1 MDGSSAILS
10 NRVGKGDNQ
19 FVGRR
24 FRGWDKFVFAVLAST
39 MLLMAFPIAAQEQ
52 AAPPVQDPPK
62 TDASPQT
69 GDKTQDKTK
78 DKSQDKDQKD
88 QQDQKDAPPPID
100 PSTGAGKNDRI
111 FGVIPNY
118 NTVVGA
124 TEIMPIRPAQKFK
137 LAFSSLFDPY
147 TYGIVTILALEDQAQ
162 GEPHEWG
169 GGFKGFGRRYGASL
183 TDQTIGPLM
192 STGLFPT
199 LLHEDPRYFQLGKGG
214 FKKRFAYSMERLVI
228 TRTDSG
234 HRQFNYS
241 EFLGNA
247 TATGLSN
254 LYYPPSQRTVGG
266 NLGVFASQVAVDAL
280 ANFLKEFW
288 PDMKRKLNKNK
299 SGS

>member
-1 MDGSSAILS
+1 MW
-10 NRVGKGDNQ
+10 
-19 FVGRR
+19 RR
-24 FRGWDKFVFAVLAST
+24 FRGWDKFVFAAIAPA
-39 MLLMAFPIAAQEQ
+39 MLLFAFPLSAQQ
-52 AAPPVQDPPK
+52 QTAPPPVQGPPK
-62 TDASPQT
+62 TDANQQAGESQQS

-78 DKSQDKDQKD
+78 DKDKDKDKKD
-88 QQDQKDAPPPID
+88 QQDQKDTPPPID
-100 PSTGAGKNDRI
+100 PSTGASKNDRI

-124 TEIMPIRPAQKFK
+124 TEITPIRPAQKFK
-137 LAFSSLFDPY
+137 LAFSSVLDPY
-147 TYGIVTILALEDQAQ
+147 TYGIVSILALEDQAR
-162 GEPHEWG
+162 GDPSEWG
-169 GGFKGFGRRYGASL
+169 GGFKGFGRRYAAAL
-183 TDQTIGPLM
+183 TDQTIGPVM

-247 TATGLSN
+247 TATAISN
-254 LYYPPSQRTVGG
+254 LYYPPSERTVGG
-266 NLGVFASQVAVDAL
+266 NIGVFASQVAVDAL

-288 PDMKRKLNKNK
+288 PDMKRKLRKQKND
-299 SGS
+299 